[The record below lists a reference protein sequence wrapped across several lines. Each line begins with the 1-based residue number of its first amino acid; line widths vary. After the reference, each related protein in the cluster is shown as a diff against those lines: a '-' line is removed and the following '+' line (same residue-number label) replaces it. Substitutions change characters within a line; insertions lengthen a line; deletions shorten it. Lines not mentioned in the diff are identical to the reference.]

1 MICIICRQAE
11 IIDGRLSVNF
21 ERGEMTFAINNV
33 PVEICSGCG
42 EAYVDEEVAV
52 RLLRGMEEMSSA
64 GIFNMVC
71 EYDLVGE

>member
-21 ERGEMTFAINNV
+21 ERGEMNFAINNV

-52 RLLRGMEEMSSA
+52 RNIELFEFEHWLKKLLDKIPSH
-64 GIFNMVC
+64 IP
-71 EYDLVGE
+71 